1 MNFNPRTPY
10 GVRPAKATDRQHT
23 AQHFNPRTPYGVRPQ
38 GGAGERPAPHFNPRT
53 PCGVRPWLRAPWGHG
68 RRFQSTHPLRGATRF
83 PRARCGSSQFQSTHP
98 LRGATSIAKAGE
110 HSKKAFQSTHPLRG
124 ATDRVCK
131 RGACGSISIH
141 APLAGCDANR
151 QTALCSFAQ
160 NFNPRTPCGVRRER
174 RPDVYTDTAISIHA
188 PLAGCDCREKWSLKP
203 RTSISIHAPLAGC
216 DIKFTINRSDM
227 FISIHAPLAGCD
239 RSLSFLSMSNV
250 YFNPRTPCGVRHALT
265 DYAPNRRLIS
275 IHAPLAGCDHPI
287 NLLRVDNIIFQST
300 HPLRGATPINAISN
314 IKN

>member
-1 MNFNPRTPY
+1 M
-10 GVRPAKATDRQHT
+10 
-23 AQHFNPRTPYGVRPQ
+23 
-38 GGAGERPAPHFNPRT
+38 
-53 PCGVRPWLRAPWGHG
+53 
-68 RRFQSTHPLRGATRF
+68 
-83 PRARCGSSQFQSTHP
+83 
-98 LRGATSIAKAGE
+98 RGATSIAKAGE

-216 DIKFTINRSDM
+216 D
-227 FISIHAPLAGCD
+227 
-239 RSLSFLSMSNV
+239 
-250 YFNPRTPCGVRHALT
+250 
-265 DYAPNRRLIS
+265 
-275 IHAPLAGCDHPI
+275 HPI

-300 HPLRGATPINAISN
+300 HPLRGATRAYRLRSKQASHFNPRTPCGVRPSDKFA
-314 IKN
+314 